1 MKKIFNYI
9 KLPPKKNY
17 SQIIKYFKKYD
28 LLKFLKDPIIS
39 KKRNI
44 NKIINPWSSKTYSPE
59 LIDFYM
65 LHAYII
71 LNKRMTILEFGSGWS
86 SLILAHALM
95 LNKKKYT
102 KHVKRIRKKN
112 IFELH
117 ILENEKKFLEI
128 TKKRNN
134 KFLKGFN
141 KISYHLSD
149 CQMTTYNGQFCTE
162 YKKLPLVN
170 PDFIYLDGPDQ
181 FKIKKRINNFTT
193 SHEDMMPMVCD
204 ILKFENFLIPG
215 TIIIADGRKANSSFL
230 LNNFKRNWL
239 YFYDESN
246 DQSIFYLNDKSLGPI
261 NNEILKFY
269 KNK

>member
-1 MKKIFNYI
+1 M
-9 KLPPKKNY
+9 
-17 SQIIKYFKKYD
+17 
-28 LLKFLKDPIIS
+28 
-39 KKRNI
+39 
-44 NKIINPWSSKTYSPE
+44 
-59 LIDFYM
+59 
-65 LHAYII
+65 
-71 LNKRMTILEFGSGWS
+71 
-86 SLILAHALM
+86 
-95 LNKKKYT
+95 
-102 KHVKRIRKKN
+102 
-112 IFELH
+112 H

>member
-1 MKKIFNYI
+1 M
-9 KLPPKKNY
+9 
-17 SQIIKYFKKYD
+17 
-28 LLKFLKDPIIS
+28 
-39 KKRNI
+39 
-44 NKIINPWSSKTYSPE
+44 
-59 LIDFYM
+59 
-65 LHAYII
+65 
-71 LNKRMTILEFGSGWS
+71 
-86 SLILAHALM
+86 
-95 LNKKKYT
+95 
-102 KHVKRIRKKN
+102 
-112 IFELH
+112 H
-117 ILENEKKFLEI
+117 ILENEKKFLGI
-128 TKKRNN
+128 TKKKNN

-230 LNNFKRNWL
+230 LNNF
-239 YFYDESN
+239 
-246 DQSIFYLNDKSLGPI
+246 
-261 NNEILKFY
+261 
-269 KNK
+269 